1 MATATSERV
10 ELAKHCSSRNWSKAI
25 RVLDSLLAKQSSIL
39 DIWFVSRSFFSHQ
52 FLWIGII
59 VNQLGIFGFSNRAF
73 CYNQLELHK
82 HVIKDCDKALL
93 LEPCAIQAFILKG

>member
-1 MATATSERV
+1 MATATATSERF

-25 RVLDSLLAKQSSIL
+25 RVLDSLLAKESSIL
-39 DIWFVSRSFFSHQ
+39 DIC
-52 FLWIGII
+52 
-59 VNQLGIFGFSNRAF
+59 NRAF

-93 LEPCAIQAFILKG
+93 LEPFAIQAFILKG